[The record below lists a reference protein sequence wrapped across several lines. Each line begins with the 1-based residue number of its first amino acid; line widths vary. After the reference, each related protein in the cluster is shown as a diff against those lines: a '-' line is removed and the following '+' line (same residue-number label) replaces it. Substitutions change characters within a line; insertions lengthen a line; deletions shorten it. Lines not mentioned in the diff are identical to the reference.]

1 MRNAWSFFITIIY
14 RGEVLANEK
23 NLVPFTSEQ
32 SREEAVINGRKG
44 GVASGQAKRRRKLL
58 RDSMNALLEL
68 PVSSTKEYNALIKI
82 GIDIEDIDN
91 SQLIV
96 LALFNKAKSGDVA
109 AIKELR
115 NLIGE
120 DSAEDKSAGQ
130 LERLIEG
137 LKYD

>member
-1 MRNAWSFFITIIY
+1 MVFFITIIY

-23 NLVPFTSEQ
+23 NLIPYSER
-32 SREEAVINGRKG
+32 SKEEARENGRKG
-44 GVASGQAKRRRKLL
+44 GIASGESRRRRKLL
-58 RDSMNALLEL
+58 KDSMNALLEL

-96 LALFNKAKSGDVA
+96 LALFNRAKSGDVA

-137 LKYD
+137 LKYE

>member
-1 MRNAWSFFITIIY
+1 M
-14 RGEVLANEK
+14 LANEK

-32 SREEAVINGRKG
+32 SREQAVINGRKG

>member
-1 MRNAWSFFITIIY
+1 M
-14 RGEVLANEK
+14 ANEK
-23 NLVPFTSEQ
+23 NLIPYSER
-32 SREEAVINGRKG
+32 SENEARENGRKG
-44 GVASGQAKRRRKLL
+44 GIACGESRRKRKLL
-58 RDSMNALLEL
+58 KDSMNALLEL
-68 PVSSTKEYNALIKI
+68 PVSSTKEYNALIKM

-96 LALFNKAKSGDVA
+96 LALFNRAKSGDVA

>member
-1 MRNAWSFFITIIY
+1 M
-14 RGEVLANEK
+14 LANEK
-23 NLVPFTSEQ
+23 NLIPYSER
-32 SREEAVINGRKG
+32 SENEARENGRKG
-44 GVASGQAKRRRKLL
+44 GIASGESRRKRKLL
-58 RDSMNALLEL
+58 KDSMNALLEL
-68 PVSSTKEYNALIKI
+68 PVSSTKEYNALIKM

-96 LALFNKAKSGDVA
+96 LALFNRAKSGDVA

-130 LERLIEG
+130 LKRLIEG

>member
-32 SREEAVINGRKG
+32 SHEEAVINGRKG
-44 GVASGQAKRRRKLL
+44 GVASVEAKRRRKLL

>member
-1 MRNAWSFFITIIY
+1 M
-14 RGEVLANEK
+14 ANDK
-23 NLVPFTSEQ
+23 NLVPLGNRTTSEQ
-32 SREEAVINGRKG
+32 REIAQKG
-44 GVASGQAKRRRKLL
+44 GIASGESRRRRNLL
-58 RDSMNALLEL
+58 KDSMNALLEL
-68 PVSSTKEYNALIKI
+68 PVSSTREYNALIKM

-96 LALFNKAKSGDVA
+96 LALFNRAKSGDVT

>member
-1 MRNAWSFFITIIY
+1 M
-14 RGEVLANEK
+14 LANEK

>member
-1 MRNAWSFFITIIY
+1 M
-14 RGEVLANEK
+14 ANEK
-23 NLVPFTSEQ
+23 NLIPYSER
-32 SREEAVINGRKG
+32 SENEARENGRKG
-44 GVASGQAKRRRKLL
+44 GIASGESRRRRKLL
-58 RDSMNALLEL
+58 KDSMNALLEL
-68 PVSSTKEYNALIKI
+68 PVSSTKEYNALIKM

-96 LALFNKAKSGDVA
+96 LALFNRAKSGDVA

-120 DSAEDKSAGQ
+120 DNTEDKSAGQ

>member
-1 MRNAWSFFITIIY
+1 M
-14 RGEVLANEK
+14 ANEK
-23 NLVPFTSEQ
+23 NLIPYSER
-32 SREEAVINGRKG
+32 SENEARENGRKG
-44 GVASGQAKRRRKLL
+44 GIASGESRRKRKLL
-58 RDSMNALLEL
+58 KDSMNALLEL
-68 PVSSTKEYNALIKI
+68 PVSSTKEYNALIKM

-96 LALFNKAKSGDVA
+96 LALFNRAKSGDVA

>member
-1 MRNAWSFFITIIY
+1 M
-14 RGEVLANEK
+14 LANEK

-120 DSAEDKSAGQ
+120 DSAEDKSVGQ

>member
-1 MRNAWSFFITIIY
+1 M
-14 RGEVLANEK
+14 ANEK
-23 NLVPFTSEQ
+23 NLIPYSER
-32 SREEAVINGRKG
+32 SENEARENGRKG
-44 GVASGQAKRRRKLL
+44 GIASGESRRRRKLL
-58 RDSMNALLEL
+58 KDSMNALLEL
-68 PVSSTKEYNALIKI
+68 PVSNTREYKALIKM
-82 GIDIEDIDN
+82 GIDIEEIDN

-120 DSAEDKSAGQ
+120 DSNEDKSAGQ

>member
-1 MRNAWSFFITIIY
+1 M
-14 RGEVLANEK
+14 LANEK
-23 NLVPFTSEQ
+23 NLIPYSER
-32 SREEAVINGRKG
+32 SENEARENGRKG
-44 GVASGQAKRRRKLL
+44 GIASGESRRKRKLL
-58 RDSMNALLEL
+58 KDSMNALLEL
-68 PVSSTKEYNALIKI
+68 PVSSTKEYTALIKM

-96 LALFNKAKSGDVA
+96 LALFNRAKSGDVA

-120 DSAEDKSAGQ
+120 DSSEDKSAGQ

-137 LKYD
+137 LKYE

>member
-1 MRNAWSFFITIIY
+1 
-14 RGEVLANEK
+14 VLANEK
-23 NLVPFTSEQ
+23 NLIPYSER
-32 SREEAVINGRKG
+32 SENEARENGRKG
-44 GVASGQAKRRRKLL
+44 GIASGESRRKRKLL
-58 RDSMNALLEL
+58 KDSMNALLEL
-68 PVSSTKEYNALIKI
+68 PVSSTKEYNALIKM

-96 LALFNKAKSGDVA
+96 LALFNRAKSGDVA

-120 DSAEDKSAGQ
+120 DSSEDKSAGQ

-137 LKYD
+137 LKYE

>member
-1 MRNAWSFFITIIY
+1 M
-14 RGEVLANEK
+14 ANEK
-23 NLVPFTSEQ
+23 NLIPYSER
-32 SREEAVINGRKG
+32 SENEARENGRKG
-44 GVASGQAKRRRKLL
+44 GIASGESRRKRKLL
-58 RDSMNALLEL
+58 KDSMNALLEL
-68 PVSSTKEYNALIKI
+68 PVSSTKEYNALIKM

-96 LALFNKAKSGDVA
+96 LALFNRAKSGDVA

-120 DSAEDKSAGQ
+120 DSSEDKSAGQ

-137 LKYD
+137 LKYE

>member
-1 MRNAWSFFITIIY
+1 M
-14 RGEVLANEK
+14 ANDK
-23 NLVPFTSEQ
+23 NLVPLGNRTTSEQ
-32 SREEAVINGRKG
+32 REIAQKG
-44 GVASGQAKRRRKLL
+44 GIASGESRRRRKLL
-58 RDSMNALLEL
+58 KDSMNALLEL
-68 PVSSTKEYNALIKI
+68 PVSSTREYNALIKM

-96 LALFNKAKSGDVA
+96 LALFNRAKSGDVT

>member
-1 MRNAWSFFITIIY
+1 MLDAWSFFITIIY

-32 SREEAVINGRKG
+32 SREEAVTNGRKG

-58 RDSMNALLEL
+58 KDSMNALLEL
-68 PVSSTKEYNALIKI
+68 PVSSTKEYNALIKM

-96 LALFNKAKSGDVA
+96 LALFNRAKSGDVA

-120 DSAEDKSAGQ
+120 DSSEDKSAGQ

-137 LKYD
+137 LKYE

>member
-1 MRNAWSFFITIIY
+1 M
-14 RGEVLANEK
+14 LANEK
-23 NLVPFTSEQ
+23 NLIPYSER
-32 SREEAVINGRKG
+32 SANEARENGRKG
-44 GVASGQAKRRRKLL
+44 GIASGESRRRRKLL
-58 RDSMNALLEL
+58 KESMNALLEL
-68 PVSSTKEYNALIKI
+68 PVSNTREYKALIKM
-82 GIDIEDIDN
+82 GIDIEEIDN

-120 DSAEDKSAGQ
+120 DSNEDKSAGQ

>member
-1 MRNAWSFFITIIY
+1 M
-14 RGEVLANEK
+14 ANEK

-58 RDSMNALLEL
+58 KDSMNALLEL
-68 PVSSTKEYNALIKI
+68 PVSSTKECNALIKM

-96 LALFNKAKSGDVA
+96 LALFNRAKSGDVA

-120 DSAEDKSAGQ
+120 DNTEDKSAGQ

>member
-1 MRNAWSFFITIIY
+1 M
-14 RGEVLANEK
+14 LANDK
-23 NLVPFTSEQ
+23 NLVPLGNRTKSER
-32 SREEAVINGRKG
+32 REIAQKG
-44 GVASGQAKRRRKLL
+44 GIASGESRRRRKLL
-58 RDSMNALLEL
+58 KDSMNALLEL
-68 PVSSTKEYNALIKI
+68 PVSSTREYNALIKM
-82 GIDIEDIDN
+82 GIDIKDIDN

-120 DSAEDKSAGQ
+120 DSAEDKSVGQ

>member
-1 MRNAWSFFITIIY
+1 M
-14 RGEVLANEK
+14 ANDK
-23 NLVPFTSEQ
+23 NLVPLGNRTTSEQ
-32 SREEAVINGRKG
+32 REIAQKG
-44 GVASGQAKRRRKLL
+44 GIASGESRRRRKLL
-58 RDSMNALLEL
+58 KDSMNALLEL
-68 PVSSTKEYNALIKI
+68 PVSSTKEYNALIKM

>member
-1 MRNAWSFFITIIY
+1 M
-14 RGEVLANEK
+14 ANDK
-23 NLVPFTSEQ
+23 NLVPLGNRTTSEQ
-32 SREEAVINGRKG
+32 REIAQKG
-44 GVASGQAKRRRKLL
+44 GIASGESRRRRKLL
-58 RDSMNALLEL
+58 KDSMNALLEL
-68 PVSSTKEYNALIKI
+68 PVSSTKEYNALIKM

-96 LALFNKAKSGDVA
+96 LALFNRAKSGDVA

-120 DSAEDKSAGQ
+120 DSTEDKSVGQ

>member
-1 MRNAWSFFITIIY
+1 M
-14 RGEVLANEK
+14 LANDK
-23 NLVPFTSEQ
+23 NLVPLGNRTTSEQ
-32 SREEAVINGRKG
+32 REIAQKG
-44 GVASGQAKRRRKLL
+44 GIASGESRRRRKLL
-58 RDSMNALLEL
+58 KDSMNALLEL
-68 PVSSTKEYNALIKI
+68 PVSSTKEYNALIKM

>member
-1 MRNAWSFFITIIY
+1 M
-14 RGEVLANEK
+14 ANEK
-23 NLVPFTSEQ
+23 NLIPYSER
-32 SREEAVINGRKG
+32 SENEARENGRKG
-44 GVASGQAKRRRKLL
+44 GIASGESRRKRKLL
-58 RDSMNALLEL
+58 KDSMNALLEL
-68 PVSSTKEYNALIKI
+68 PVSSTKEYNALIKM

-96 LALFNKAKSGDVA
+96 LALFNRAKSGDVA

-130 LERLIEG
+130 LKRLIEG

>member
-1 MRNAWSFFITIIY
+1 M
-14 RGEVLANEK
+14 ANEK

-32 SREEAVINGRKG
+32 SHEEAVINGRKG

>member
-1 MRNAWSFFITIIY
+1 M
-14 RGEVLANEK
+14 LANEK

-32 SREEAVINGRKG
+32 SHEEAVINGRKG

>member
-1 MRNAWSFFITIIY
+1 M
-14 RGEVLANEK
+14 LANEK
-23 NLVPFTSEQ
+23 NLIPYSER
-32 SREEAVINGRKG
+32 SENEARENGRKG
-44 GVASGQAKRRRKLL
+44 GIASGESRRKRKLL
-58 RDSMNALLEL
+58 KDSMNALLEL
-68 PVSSTKEYNALIKI
+68 PVSSTKEYNALIKM

-96 LALFNKAKSGDVA
+96 LALFNRAKSGDVA

-120 DSAEDKSAGQ
+120 DSSEDKSAGQ

>member
-1 MRNAWSFFITIIY
+1 M
-14 RGEVLANEK
+14 LANEK
-23 NLVPFTSEQ
+23 NLSPYSER
-32 SREEAVINGRKG
+32 SENEARENGRKG
-44 GVASGQAKRRRKLL
+44 GIASGESRRKRKLL
-58 RDSMNALLEL
+58 KDSMNALLEL
-68 PVSSTKEYNALIKI
+68 PVSSTKEYNALIKM

-96 LALFNKAKSGDVA
+96 LALFNRAKSGDVA

-120 DSAEDKSAGQ
+120 DSSEDKSAGQ

-137 LKYD
+137 LKYE